1 MRRLHFSP
9 QVRPPSCFRSRQPP
23 WRGGGRTRTHTDR
36 DAQGTRHVYSPRAPT
51 DKTKRLAGQVHTNHP
66 GGAGRDR
73 HGTARTTT
81 HKAHDAQSVR
91 DRPN

>member
-1 MRRLHFSP
+1 MTNLAAPSSP
-9 QVRPPSCFRSRQPP
+9 
-23 WRGGGRTRTHTDR
+23 TKM
-36 DAQGTRHVYSPRAPT
+36 SP
-51 DKTKRLAGQVHTNHP
+51 VHTHHP